1 MSLRFLNRIRKT
13 TGFRLTLWYSAIFI
27 LSSLALFGIAYVLLS
42 SSLKQKD
49 QETIQA
55 KLKDY
60 QAQYRTG
67 GIIAIK
73 NELNFEKYAGKP
85 NIFFIRVAGPKNQTL
100 FLSIPDQW
108 GNFDL
113 KSLENGD
120 SSVKESWTYL
130 RAVDRKKGVEIASAP
145 LPDGCSLQIGKNT
158 ESREELLESFR
169 KAFIAVMIPVILL
182 GVFGGQFLAFRALR
196 PIRQLIHTVRAI
208 TATGKIDS
216 RVPTR
221 QTGDEL
227 DELVLLFNQM
237 LGQIEVLINGMKDT
251 LDNVAHD
258 LRTPMTRLRGMAEMA
273 LQGKQTSENCREALA
288 DCLEESE
295 RVLKMLN
302 TLMDISEAETG
313 ALKLKLEPVNISEL
327 LENVVELYRYVAE
340 DKQLVVHT
348 AYPRELYVT
357 ADRHR
362 LLQALANLL
371 DNALKYSPSGGRVE
385 VEADAYPQEVV
396 INIKDSGPGI
406 PPEEIPK
413 IWERLYRG
421 DQSRSQ
427 RGLGLGLSLVKA
439 IVAAHRGHVEVAS
452 QPGVGSCFSVHL
464 PKQP

>member
-13 TGFRLTLWYSAIFI
+13 TGFRLTVWYSAIFI
-27 LSSLALFGIAYVLLS
+27 LSSLTLFGIAYVLLS

-49 QETIQA
+49 HETIQA

-67 GIIAIK
+67 GIIAIR

-100 FLSIPDQW
+100 FISLPDQW
-108 GNFDL
+108 ADFDL
-113 KSLENGD
+113 KSMENGN
-120 SSVKESWTYL
+120 SSIKESWAYL
-130 RAVDRKKGVEIASAP
+130 RAKDPTRGLEVASVP
-145 LPDGCSLQIGKNT
+145 LPDGCGLQIGKNT

-169 KAFIAVMIPVILL
+169 KAFIGVMLLVILL
-182 GVFGGQFLAFRALR
+182 GVIAGQFLAFRALR
-196 PIRQLIHTVRAI
+196 PIRHLIHTVRAI

-216 RVPTR
+216 RVPAR

-227 DELVLLFNQM
+227 DELVLLFNRM
-237 LGQIEVLINGMKDT
+237 LGQIEVLINGMKET

-258 LRTPMTRLRGMAEMA
+258 LRTPMARLRGMAELA
-273 LQGKQTSENCREALA
+273 LQAEQGPEACREALA

-302 TLMDISEAETG
+302 ALMDISEAETG
-313 ALKLKLEPVNISEL
+313 TLKLKLEPVNISEL
-327 LENVVELYRYVAE
+327 LGNVVELYRYVAE

-362 LLQALANLL
+362 VQQALANLL
-371 DNALKYSPSGGRVE
+371 DNALKYTSSGGRVE
-385 VEADAYPQEVV
+385 VEAYGQLQEVV

-406 PPEEIPK
+406 PSEEIPR
-413 IWERLYRG
+413 IWDRLYRG

-439 IVAAHRGHVEVAS
+439 IVAAHRGHVEVS
-452 QPGVGSCFSVHL
+452 SEPGVGSRFSVHL
-464 PKQP
+464 PQQP

>member
-49 QETIQA
+49 HETIQA

-60 QAQYRTG
+60 RAQYRTG
-67 GIIAIK
+67 GIIAIR

-85 NIFFIRVAGPKNQTL
+85 NIFFIRVAGPKNQSL

-113 KSLENGD
+113 QSLENKAIDKG
-120 SSVKESWTYL
+120 WIHL
-130 RAVDRKKGVEIASAP
+130 RAKEDENVLEIASID

-227 DELVLLFNQM
+227 DELVILFNQM

-273 LQGKQTSENCREALA
+273 LQGKQTPENCREALA

-439 IVAAHRGHVEVAS
+439 IVAAHRGHVEVVS

-464 PKQP
+464 PRQP